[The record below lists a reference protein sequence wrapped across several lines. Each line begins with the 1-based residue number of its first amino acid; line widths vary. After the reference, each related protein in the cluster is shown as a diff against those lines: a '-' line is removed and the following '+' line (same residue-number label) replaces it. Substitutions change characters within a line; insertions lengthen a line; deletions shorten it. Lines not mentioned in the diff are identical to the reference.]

1 MFYFSFQIFYI
12 ISRKI
17 IGIPNG
23 RVRSILSF
31 GHQSFVTE
39 LLLGHSFPCVS
50 LVSNYEHF
58 CLNWFHATSHC
69 NMILLN
75 ITTTYKNVCAGVSDS
90 ILIHTYHPRGLPMI
104 PANYDNKYVVKYSYY
119 KIHSVNKIIQIY
131 EKST

>member
-1 MFYFSFQIFYI
+1 
-12 ISRKI
+12 
-17 IGIPNG
+17 
-23 RVRSILSF
+23 
-31 GHQSFVTE
+31 
-39 LLLGHSFPCVS
+39 
-50 LVSNYEHF
+50 
-58 CLNWFHATSHC
+58 
-69 NMILLN
+69 MILLN